1 MFLWARKEKFMKR
14 QSFSNHALLNNNN
27 IIATINNEFDAAQ
40 LSTGQQKTVVLMM
53 LLAQSYFLINLK
65 KIKPILLLDEIC
77 SHLDSGNR
85 QILLDM
91 INTFNIQL
99 FLTGTDK
106 SLFSFISTN
115 AKYYNITKI

>member
-1 MFLWARKEKFMKR
+1 MKR